1 MGSGGNCGELERP
14 CLISWGQLL
23 LIVTMRECGLNEVRS
38 SEYFESTLI
47 STFKKMII
55 LHF

>member
-23 LIVTMRECGLNEVRS
+23 LIVAMRECGLNEVRS

-47 STFKKMII
+47 STFKKMMI